1 MSISDLVSALSPS
14 KPLQRFDVLGLL
26 GPGLKPVKVGRF
38 ASGAAAESL
47 LDHFTVAL
55 VGDVSLLARYYG
67 LVLRGTVFQDEI

>member
-1 MSISDLVSALSPS
+1 MSALSPS

-26 GPGLKPVKVGRF
+26 GPGLEPVKVGRF
-38 ASGAAAESL
+38 APRPAAEDL

-55 VGDVSLLARYYG
+55 VSDVFLLARYYE